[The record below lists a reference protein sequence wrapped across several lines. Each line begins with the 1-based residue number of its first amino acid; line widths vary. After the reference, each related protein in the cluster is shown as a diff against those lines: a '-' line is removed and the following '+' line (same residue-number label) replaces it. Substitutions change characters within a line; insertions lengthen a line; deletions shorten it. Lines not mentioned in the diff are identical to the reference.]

1 MIHMVWV
8 LEWAAGCG
16 EGVLQLRQ
24 SAVNPLVGA
33 EESCWQY
40 VYHRY
45 TCYDTYGLG
54 IGVGSRLWRRGAAA

>member
-1 MIHMVWV
+1 MVWV

-33 EESCWQY
+33 EESSAPTMSLAVPQLQLVQVCLS
-40 VYHRY
+40 
-45 TCYDTYGLG
+45 LG
-54 IGVGSRLWRRGAAA
+54 PTL